1 LIRRAALAVVM
12 AALALTAFTTMAA
25 VKARPAGAAG
35 STPGYWLVGSDGGIF
50 SFGGTP
56 FYGSAG
62 SLPLRQPIV
71 GMAATADGGGYW
83 LVAADGG
90 VFTYGDAQF
99 HGSTGSLTL
108 NRAIVGMATTPDG
121 GGYWLVAS
129 DGGIFSFGDAQFHGS
144 MGGKPLNQPVVG
156 MAATA
161 DGGGY
166 WLVASD
172 GGIFSF
178 GDAQFHGSMGGTP
191 LNKPVIGMITG
202 PSGLGYF
209 LIASDGGMFTFGTA
223 PFFGSLGGV
232 PLRDPI
238 VAAATTPSKNGYW
251 LTDSHGVVWNFG
263 AAGYFGSAPAP
274 LNRPIV
280 GMAEGPG
287 NGSVGGNGYT
297 PGSFGYD
304 VSVFQC
310 GNLPTGPHQI
320 GIVQVDGAS
329 SAATNP
335 CLAQEAAWAGAG
347 LNLYTFLTYQTTPTP
362 APGCGGDQ
370 ACNAGFAAAIHAF
383 FDAVAA
389 GVRTNVSWWLDVE
402 PANWSGNTA
411 ENAIFVQGA
420 INALRGQGVGNVGIY
435 ASPGVWNS
443 IVGSYQPPVPYW
455 MADWTG
461 SGPAS
466 CAQYPGW
473 AARAQLPAGP
483 LEIVQYQSN
492 TYDDD
497 YAC

>member
-1 LIRRAALAVVM
+1 
-12 AALALTAFTTMAA
+12 
-25 VKARPAGAAG
+25 
-35 STPGYWLVGSDGGIF
+35 
-50 SFGGTP
+50 
-56 FYGSAG
+56 
-62 SLPLRQPIV
+62 
-71 GMAATADGGGYW
+71 
-83 LVAADGG
+83 
-90 VFTYGDAQF
+90 
-99 HGSTGSLTL
+99 
-108 NRAIVGMATTPDG
+108 
-121 GGYWLVAS
+121 
-129 DGGIFSFGDAQFHGS
+129 
-144 MGGKPLNQPVVG
+144 
-156 MAATA
+156 
-161 DGGGY
+161 
-166 WLVASD
+166 
-172 GGIFSF
+172 
-178 GDAQFHGSMGGTP
+178 
-191 LNKPVIGMITG
+191 
-202 PSGLGYF
+202 
-209 LIASDGGMFTFGTA
+209 MFTFGTA

-232 PLRDPI
+232 PLGDPV

-287 NGSVGGNGYT
+287 NGAVAGNGYT
-297 PGSFGYD
+297 PGSSGYD

-461 SGPAS
+461 SGPTS

-492 TYDDD
+492 TFDDD